1 MKGDQDMVDLL
12 ESRGAT
18 LAALTDAEKEKWETA
33 DGDGTLPLF
42 DNVFISFEDEVDLDE
57 GEDDEFQNYYEY

>member
-1 MKGDQDMVDLL
+1 MIDLL
-12 ESRGAT
+12 ESRGVT
-18 LAALTDAEKEKWETA
+18 LAALTNAEKEKWETA

-57 GEDDEFQNYYEY
+57 GEGEDDEFRN

>member
-1 MKGDQDMVDLL
+1 MIDLL
-12 ESRGAT
+12 ESRGVT
-18 LAALTDAEKEKWETA
+18 LAALTNAEKEKWETA

-57 GEDDEFQNYYEY
+57 GEGEDDEFRNYYEY